1 MNTQPLSGS
10 AKIRIQV
17 CVCPRAEFFLLDP
30 LPAILTLLT
39 YSSSP
44 SSWSCDYYLHL
55 QVKRKGQNHSV
66 EKDLDIEVLSG
77 ERKLLQR

>member
-1 MNTQPLSGS
+1 MNTQPLNGS
-10 AKIRIQV
+10 TNIRIQV

-30 LPAILTLLT
+30 LPAFLTLLT
-39 YSSSP
+39 YSFSP
-44 SSWSCDYYLHL
+44 SSWSCDYYLHS

-66 EKDLDIEVLSG
+66 EKDLEIEVFSG